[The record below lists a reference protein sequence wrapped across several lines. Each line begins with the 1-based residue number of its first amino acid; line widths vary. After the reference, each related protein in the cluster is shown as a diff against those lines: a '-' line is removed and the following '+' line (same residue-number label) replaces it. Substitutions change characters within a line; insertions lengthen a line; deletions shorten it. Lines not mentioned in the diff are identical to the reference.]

1 MPRKA
6 TKAVPPRAT
15 SDRTRT
21 ISQKVKAN
29 TSIATNC
36 GNKRAKRPI
45 SIENS
50 SYNDNSDIEVEEP
63 IRKRKTP
70 PEPRLPSFLINS
82 TTFLGKE
89 CILRVSK
96 FVNLHQWG
104 ASIYFRDTQAKLAEI
119 ANERGIEP
127 VLLNSIAITS
137 AKGMKR
143 EDFIKNDV
151 PESVDFLDVEGVIVH
166 LDECR
171 KKGIRV
177 DLTIKYGIKKN
188 VEDDQEI
195 SDAELILPSKKP
207 ERHVSFPPLFFNE
220 VT

>member
-15 SDRTRT
+15 SDRTHT

-45 SIENS
+45 IIENS
-50 SYNDNSDIEVEEP
+50 SDNDNSDIEVEEP

-70 PEPRLPSFLINS
+70 PEPRLPSFLINA

-96 FVNLHQWG
+96 FVNLHQ
-104 ASIYFRDTQAKLAEI
+104 
-119 ANERGIEP
+119 
-127 VLLNSIAITS
+127 
-137 AKGMKR
+137 
-143 EDFIKNDV
+143 
-151 PESVDFLDVEGVIVH
+151 
-166 LDECR
+166 
-171 KKGIRV
+171 
-177 DLTIKYGIKKN
+177 
-188 VEDDQEI
+188 
-195 SDAELILPSKKP
+195 
-207 ERHVSFPPLFFNE
+207 
-220 VT
+220 

>member
-6 TKAVPPRAT
+6 TKAIPPRAT

-36 GNKRAKRPI
+36 GNKRAKHPI
-45 SIENS
+45 IIENS
-50 SYNDNSDIEVEEP
+50 SDNDSSDIEVEEP

-70 PEPRLPSFLINS
+70 PEPRLPSFLINA

-89 CILRVSK
+89 CILCIIK

-104 ASIYFRDTQAKLAEI
+104 ASIYFHDSQAKLAEI
-119 ANERGIEP
+119 ANEGDIEP
-127 VLLNSIAITS
+127 VLLSSVAIIS
-137 AKGMKR
+137 AKGMER
-143 EDFIKNDV
+143 EDFIKSDAR
-151 PESVDFLDVEGVIVH
+151 ESVDFLDVEGVIAH

-177 DLTIKYGIKKN
+177 D
-188 VEDDQEI
+188 I
-195 SDAELILPSKKP
+195 SRKRRLDII
-207 ERHVSFPPLFFNE
+207 NNM
-220 VT
+220 